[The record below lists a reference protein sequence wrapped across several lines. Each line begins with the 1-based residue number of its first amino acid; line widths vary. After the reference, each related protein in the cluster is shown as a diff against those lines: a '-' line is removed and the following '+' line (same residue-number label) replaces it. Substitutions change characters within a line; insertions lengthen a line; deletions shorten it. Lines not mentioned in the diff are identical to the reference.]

1 MPRSHPVYCSE
12 TYTAVLKPFHGWFT
26 SKAAGM
32 MMGSCPSRE
41 ALTTTF
47 GFETW
52 RCQKGHGQVCRA
64 SRPLITTM
72 QAVIDAHGCDFPDK
86 V

>member
-1 MPRSHPVYCSE
+1 
-12 TYTAVLKPFHGWFT
+12 
-26 SKAAGM
+26 M
-32 MMGSCPSRE
+32 MMGSCPNRE

-52 RCQKGHGQVCRA
+52 ADAQKAMARYVAQV
-64 SRPLITTM
+64 RPLITTM